1 MILPISGSLK
11 KLYLYYGAIN
21 NLLQMSTTIEITN
34 GTLTASIHPLG
45 AELTSLKDSNRE
57 YIWQADPKYWP
68 KHSPVLFPIV
78 GALKNNS
85 YLYKGK
91 IHAMDRHGF
100 ARDSTFNLTSQTE
113 DSAVFT
119 LVSNNDTRVMYP
131 FDFELEMR
139 YTLKDKTLAI
149 EYTVT
154 NKSDNDMPFS
164 IGAHPAFALP
174 KKFSDYSLK
183 FENNEPLESRQLS
196 DNLITDTTVTHQAE
210 NGILPLDYSL
220 FEKDALVFTNL
231 QSRSVELIEDDKP
244 ILKVGYEKFPHL
256 GIWTKENAPFICIE
270 PWQGYADKSDA
281 TGNIVEKEGTLTL
294 SPGEKYNATIAIQI
308 EN

>member
-1 MILPISGSLK
+1 MTAK
-11 KLYLYYGAIN
+11 
-21 NLLQMSTTIEITN
+21 MSTTIEISN
-34 GTLTASIHPLG
+34 GTLTATIHSLG
-45 AELTSLKDSNRE
+45 AELISLKDSSRE

-78 GALKNNS
+78 GGLKNDS

-91 IHAMDRHGF
+91 IHAMNRHGF
-100 ARDSTFNLTSQTE
+100 ARDNTFNLKSQTE

-139 YTLKDKTLAI
+139 YALNGSTLSIT
-149 EYTVT
+149 YVVT
-154 NKSDNDMPFS
+154 NHGKEEMPFS

-174 KKFSDYSLK
+174 KKFGDYSLK
-183 FENNEPLESRQLS
+183 FEKDEPLESRQLS
-196 DNLITDTTVTHQAE
+196 ENLITDTTVTHQAE
-210 NGILPLDYSL
+210 NGVLPLDYKL

-231 QSRSVELIEDDKP
+231 QSRSVKLIEGDRP
-244 ILKVGYEKFPHL
+244 ILEVSYQKFPHL

-281 TGNIVEKEGTLTL
+281 TGNIIEKEGILKL
-294 SPGEKYNATIAIQI
+294 SPGAQYNAAIEIQI
-308 EN
+308 ES